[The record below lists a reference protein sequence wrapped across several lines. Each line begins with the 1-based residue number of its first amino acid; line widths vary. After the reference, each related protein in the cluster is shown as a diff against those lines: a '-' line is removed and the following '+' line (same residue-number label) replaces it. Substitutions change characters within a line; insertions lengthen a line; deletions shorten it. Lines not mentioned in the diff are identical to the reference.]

1 MRPPLTTPQS
11 SAISPPNSW
20 TIRLAELLEG
30 AVRSDQEG
38 EYVEPLGSLVADQ
51 PSPGPPRGS
60 DRGRA
65 LLGFPRP
72 AVDER
77 LAVRSQGA
85 AEPEQ
90 AGVGAGGDDAPA
102 RPAHVDDAVALDAAI
117 GHLGDLESLAAHR
130 LDGISP
136 ELRNPHVAPSF
147 RANLLDQENRLADST
162 RIQ

>member
-20 TIRLAELLEG
+20 TIRLTELLEG

-65 LLGFPRP
+65 LLGFP
-72 AVDER
+72 
-77 LAVRSQGA
+77 
-85 AEPEQ
+85 
-90 AGVGAGGDDAPA
+90 
-102 RPAHVDDAVALDAAI
+102 
-117 GHLGDLESLAAHR
+117 
-130 LDGISP
+130 ISP
-136 ELRNPHVAPSF
+136 ELRNPHAAPSF
-147 RANLLDQENRLADST
+147 RANLLDQKNRLADST